1 MAGVARAASLG
12 LPTACGLGSFRK
24 QGDAAG
30 RRAATSKLHCQRDA
44 FVNSPLL
51 LPPETGKHAGLS
63 RKEARAALKR
73 DEGHEGASA
82 KEGLFSA
89 LKRSAAAAALALTLA
104 SPSQSLATTLS
115 PPPLNPVLGD
125 VSVLIS
131 GPPIKDARTLLRNA
145 LPIQGKAVKEV
156 QAALEGITE
165 SLRLPGTKGFDQVS
179 GAVRKASGA
188 LNQNL
193 DGILNEVP
201 EAKRADASQLVD
213 QLRAGLSDF
222 QQVLQGS
229 SKEAVATKQK
239 ELLSIVG
246 NIEEAMVQRFPF
258 EIPAEFAGKPWLKGR
273 ATVEIKL
280 KVKDNANLS
289 KVTMTAVVDGYNAPI
304 TAGNFVD
311 LVERRFYDGMDIQ
324 RADGFVVQTGDPD
337 GPSEGFVDPNTGK
350 LRTIPLEIKVIGDKL
365 PIYGATLEDE
375 GRYKAQTRLPFN
387 AFGTMAM
394 AREEFDAD
402 SASSQIFFLLK
413 ESELTP
419 SQANILDGRYS
430 VFGYIVDN
438 EDFLADLKVGDS
450 IESMRVVQGIEN
462 LQNPSYK

>member
-1 MAGVARAASLG
+1 M
-12 LPTACGLGSFRK
+12 P
-24 QGDAAG
+24 
-30 RRAATSKLHCQRDA
+30 
-44 FVNSPLL
+44 
-51 LPPETGKHAGLS
+51 
-63 RKEARAALKR
+63 
-73 DEGHEGASA
+73 
-82 KEGLFSA
+82 KEGLFKV
-89 LKRSAAAAALALTLA
+89 LRRSAASAALALTLL
-104 SPSQSLATTLS
+104 SPSQSFAAALPL
-115 PPPLNPVLGD
+115 PPLNPALGD

-145 LPIQGKAVKEV
+145 LPIQGKAIKEV
-156 QAALEGITE
+156 QSALESITDD
-165 SLRLPGTKGFDQVS
+165 LKLPGTKGFDQVA
-179 GAVRKASGA
+179 GAIRKASGA
-188 LNQNL
+188 LNQNQK
-193 DGILNEVP
+193 DILAEVP
-201 EAKRADASQLVD
+201 EAKQAEASQAID

-222 QQVLQGS
+222 QQTLQGS
-229 SKEAVATKQK
+229 SKEGVVAKQK
-239 ELLSIVG
+239 ALLATVG
-246 NIEEAMVQRFPF
+246 NIEELMVQRFPF

-273 ATVEIKL
+273 ATVEIKV
-280 KVKDNANLS
+280 KVKDNANLGR
-289 KVTMTAVVDGYNAPI
+289 VTMTAVVDGYNAPL

-387 AFGTMAM
+387 AFGTIAM

-419 SQANILDGRYS
+419 SQANILDGRYA

-438 EDFLADLKVGDS
+438 EDFLADLKVGDT
-450 IESMRVVQGIEN
+450 IESIRVIQGLEN